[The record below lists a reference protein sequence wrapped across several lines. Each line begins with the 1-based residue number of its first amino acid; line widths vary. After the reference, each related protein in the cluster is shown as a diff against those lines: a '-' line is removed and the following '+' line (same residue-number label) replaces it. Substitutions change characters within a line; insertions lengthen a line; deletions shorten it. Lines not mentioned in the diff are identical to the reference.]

1 MGSAG
6 WRPGRT
12 EAWLPGSPPS
22 DGQAQATSYLRTHGQ
37 TVLQGHCHPQWG
49 SLILDSPARCP
60 VKGGDASESWVGE
73 LRACFKEI
81 CCILL
86 QYLACRP
93 PRAPW
98 RGLSLSP
105 CQLSLSRS
113 LMNTRSLS
121 LLSVL
126 LSGLILVVFGSVKS
140 PLPPFIAAIMKKKHA
155 PFTLTGPQQH
165 YRDTD
170 PLLQIIN
177 LVPYCITS

>member
-12 EAWLPGSPPS
+12 EAWLPGSPPC
-22 DGQAQATSYLRTHGQ
+22 DGQAQAISYLRTHGQ
-37 TVLQGHCHPQWG
+37 TLLQGHCHPQWG

-60 VKGGDASESWVGE
+60 VKEGMPQRAGWGSSEPASKKFAAFCCSIWPVG
-73 LRACFKEI
+73 
-81 CCILL
+81 
-86 QYLACRP
+86 

-98 RGLSLSP
+98 RGLSVSP
-105 CQLSLSRS
+105 CQLSVSRS
-113 LMNTRSLS
+113 LMNMRSLS
-121 LLSVL
+121 LPSVL

-140 PLPPFIAAIMKKKHA
+140 PLPPFIAAIMKKHA